1 VNSVLD
7 NALVGLALLLSAGYA
22 VLALGPRGVRRG
34 LLNALSRLAARTPAF
49 LGMRRGTGRLA
60 ERLAAAASGKAAGAC
75 GGCDECGSESKSGK
89 STDGEVTIPVGKIGR
104 R

>member
-1 VNSVLD
+1 MNSVLD
-7 NALVGLALLLSAGYA
+7 NALVGLALVLSAGYA

-34 LLNALSRLAARTPAF
+34 LLNGLSWLAARTPAF
-49 LGMRRGTGRLA
+49 LGLRRVA
-60 ERLAAAASGKAAGAC
+60 DRLAAAASGKAAGAC
-75 GGCDECGSESKSGK
+75 GGCDDCGSEPKSGK